1 MTRKRPSAADMRF
14 GQVFGVP
21 ALLALVSVVGLL
33 SALLGDGVW
42 DAVSWVGLGALIAVI
57 GWHVARPGKV
67 NRKAGGRT

>member
-1 MTRKRPSAADMRF
+1 MTRKRPSAGMRF

-21 ALLALVSVVGLL
+21 VLLALVSVVGLL

-57 GWHVARPGKV
+57 GWHAARPGKV